1 MKKYKLL
8 IQIQFGILVFLMS
21 CAESYLDKTPLDRY
35 SDATVW
41 ADVNLADS
49 YLKGCYNGMSSPFK
63 NYTMLSAVTDQCY
76 SKHMVG
82 YFNGVI
88 SADDVTQNFEN
99 MGSKGHGQ
107 VSWLLFQNVQRI
119 NIFLANIDKVA
130 EAYPESD
137 KSDIKTQTD
146 ILKGEAL
153 FLRAFA
159 YGTMSRNYGG
169 LPILKEPSELGDDF
183 STITRATFKETVEFI
198 VSDCDAASQLL
209 KLKKETQL
217 GRATKEAALALK
229 SRILLFAASD
239 LTADGTAKSELVGYK
254 NPDRIALWTA
264 AKDAAKAVMDL
275 GTCKLADFGAP
286 DKNAVATK
294 YYDFFRA
301 KDLSDDEVIWGKM
314 FVADVG
320 ARHSMNLWMGPNG
333 NNNWS
338 SMNVMQNFVDDYQM
352 EDGSEFSNHFTLD
365 ANRYY
370 KNIST
375 TFQNEN
381 IYLNREPRFYGTVLY
396 DGAKFQSR
404 FENLMP
410 IDPVGIYERCTYI
423 KKKEDGSVETRFGLD
438 TRSGPVQNWSGS
450 FTGYIMKKMLDHEI
464 IGRSEANVNVWIE
477 FRYAEII
484 MNYAEAC
491 LELGDIPQATNY
503 INMIR
508 NRAGL
513 PNFTGDITEALRHER
528 KIEFAFEE
536 RRWYDIRRWK
546 ILEQTLSQPV
556 LGIDIIQTTDGNT
569 TTKTWQQITC
579 FTRGTVVEKM
589 YWIPIS
595 TTELKKAPQLIQNPG
610 Y

>member
-1 MKKYKLL
+1 
-8 IQIQFGILVFLMS
+8 MS
-21 CAESYLDKTPLDRY
+21 CSEGLLDKTPLDRY

-41 ADVNLADS
+41 SDVNLADS
-49 YLKGCYNGMSSPFK
+49 YLKGCYNGMSHPFK

-76 SKHMVG
+76 SKHQVG
-82 YFNGVI
+82 YLNGVI
-88 SADDVTQNFEN
+88 SGDDVTQNFEN

-107 VSWLLFQNVQRI
+107 ISWLLFQNVQRI
-119 NIFLANIDKVA
+119 NVFLANIDKVA
-130 EAYPESD
+130 EAYPESE
-137 KSDIKTQTD
+137 KSSIKYQTD

-159 YGTMSRNYGG
+159 YATMCRTYGG
-169 LPILKEPSELGDDF
+169 LPILKEPNELGDDF
-183 STITRATFKETVEFI
+183 LTITRATFKETVDFI
-198 VSDCDAASQLL
+198 TSECDEAAQLL
-209 KLKKETQL
+209 KLKKEMEL
-217 GRATKEAALALK
+217 GRATKEAALSLK

-239 LTADGTAKSELVGYK
+239 LTADGTAKSELVGYN

-264 AKDAAKAVMDL
+264 ARDAAKTVMDL

-301 KDLSDDEVIWGKM
+301 QDLSNEEVIWGKM
-314 FVADVG
+314 FVGDVG
-320 ARHSMNLWMGPNG
+320 NMHSMNLWMGPNG

-338 SMNVMQNFVDDYQM
+338 SMNVMQNFVDDYEM
-352 EDGSEFSNHFTLD
+352 EDGSKFFDHFMLD
-365 ANRYY
+365 ADRYY

-375 TFQNEN
+375 TFQDEN
-381 IYLNREPRFYGTVLY
+381 IYNNREPRFYGTVLY
-396 DGAKFQSR
+396 DGARFQSR
-404 FENLMP
+404 FENLIT
-410 IDPVGIYERCTYI
+410 IDPIGIYERRTHLTI
-423 KKKEDGSVETRFGLD
+423 LGDGTVNTRFGLD
-438 TRSGPVQNWSGS
+438 TRQGPVQNWSGS
-450 FTGYIMKKMLDHEI
+450 FTGYVMKKMLDHTI
-464 IGRSEANVNVWIE
+464 IGRSEANTNVWIE

-491 LELGDIPQATNY
+491 LELGDIPEATIY

-513 PNFTGDITEALRHER
+513 PDFTGDTTEALRHER

-536 RRWYDIRRWK
+536 KRFYDIRRWK

-556 LGIDIIQTTDGNT
+556 LGIDIIETNDGNT
-569 TTKTWQQITC
+569 TTTTWQQITC
-579 FTRGTVVEKM
+579 FTRGPVVEKM

-595 TTELKKAPQLIQNPG
+595 TDELKKAPQLIQNPG